1 MSSGGDRRNT
11 YQLLAT
17 IENWLNWTIINRFI
31 DNLLRLT
38 WPYILTFDWPS
49 IIPFRGELNI
59 LYWGTVFKIILNDI
73 SFDDRYHDH
82 TQSL

>member
-31 DNLLRLT
+31 DYLLRLK
-38 WPYILTFDWPS
+38 WPYI
-49 IIPFRGELNI
+49 
-59 LYWGTVFKIILNDI
+59 
-73 SFDDRYHDH
+73 
-82 TQSL
+82 

>member
-38 WPYILTFDWPS
+38 WPYI
-49 IIPFRGELNI
+49 
-59 LYWGTVFKIILNDI
+59 
-73 SFDDRYHDH
+73 
-82 TQSL
+82 